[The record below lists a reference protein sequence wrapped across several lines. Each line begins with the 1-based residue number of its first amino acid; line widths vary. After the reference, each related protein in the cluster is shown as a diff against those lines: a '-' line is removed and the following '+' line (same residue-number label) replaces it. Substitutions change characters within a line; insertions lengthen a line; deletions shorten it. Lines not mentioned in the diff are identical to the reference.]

1 MHNQYEGKDHAI
13 QRKFF
18 LLNLTEEI
26 WSRKKNRRSSR
37 FSSRSRRF
45 NREMLFWPFRRS
57 GRRRKKRMKKLSQ
70 LKKRKCSGMNGKNRL
85 NLQSSKRD
93 KLMTNKKIL
102 FRPSMLR
109 MRKSNLRRK
118 KSSDKRNKLTDS

>member
-18 LLNLTEEI
+18 SLNLTEEI

-45 NREMLFWPFRRS
+45 NREMLFWPFRSS
-57 GRRRKKRMKKLSQ
+57 GRRRKKRIKRLSQ

-109 MRKSNLRRK
+109 MRKSNLRRR